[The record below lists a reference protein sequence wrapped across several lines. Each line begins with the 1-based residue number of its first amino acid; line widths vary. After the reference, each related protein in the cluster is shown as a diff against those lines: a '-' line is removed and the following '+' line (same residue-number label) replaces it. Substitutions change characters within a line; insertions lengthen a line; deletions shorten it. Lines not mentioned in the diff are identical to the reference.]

1 MIRKFLKY
9 IEKEKC
15 SRDDA
20 NGEASTKHHRHH
32 VIKYP
37 EKLWWWLELSWSAG
51 VRECTQDE
59 RGVIEGGYEIS
70 RGEKNVRSNE
80 LI

>member
-37 EKLWWWLELSWSAG
+37 EKL
-51 VRECTQDE
+51 
-59 RGVIEGGYEIS
+59 
-70 RGEKNVRSNE
+70 
-80 LI
+80 